1 MQEVKAGLSVDEL
14 EAGIRNEYAKN
25 YLWTGDINE
34 ALYEVSFVSKR
45 RVRCVKWVSMQPAR
59 KGG

>member
-34 ALYEVSFVSKR
+34 ALYEVGFVSKR
-45 RVRCVKWVSMQPAR
+45 RVRRVV
-59 KGG
+59 